1 MKIEAIGKT
10 ELDKFKKLILPMVY
24 EELEDNWVP
33 AGPEGDIYL
42 CLAAFDD
49 DGTAAA
55 ALVIELEITGD
66 MNVLSI
72 YTLPGYRRRG
82 FGRELLKRA
91 VITCRQLFIW
101 EEGETEEQ
109 VVLKALYRLPK
120 EADMVFETFLK
131 SAGFTDFVLLDTV
144 DGLPVYSAF
153 EEIRFFRENGA
164 E

>member
-10 ELDKFKKLILPMVY
+10 ELDKLKKLILPMVY
-24 EELEDNWVP
+24 EELEDNWVQ

-82 FGRELLKRA
+82 LGRELLKRA
-91 VITCRQLFIW
+91 VIACRQLFIW

-120 EADMVFETFLK
+120 EADIVFEAFLK
-131 SAGFTDFVLLDTV
+131 AAGFTDFVLLDTV
-144 DGLPVYSAF
+144 DELPVYSAF
-153 EEIRFFRENGA
+153 AQIRFFKE
-164 E
+164 